1 MTPSATPIA
10 SKVLSQPNEH
20 DAERAQALV
29 RIIIAVVVIAYI
41 LLRWAFPFSGE
52 LSDRQTLLL
61 VFYYIAAFM
70 LVAVLLFWRIVQ
82 HPGHS
87 MPRRVF
93 AMTLDYSSL
102 VFTIIMGGE
111 VMLPLF
117 AVMIWVTVGNGLRY
131 GARYLLIAIGMTML
145 SMAVITWF
153 TPYLRE
159 HPNLVITLV
168 LTALIVPSYAVSLL
182 RRTEEARKAALEA
195 NIAKSR
201 FLAQASHDL
210 RQPVHA
216 IGLFIASLRQAGLN
230 GSQRGIVDRIDRSL
244 QGVAS
249 LFRSLLD
256 ISTLDSGAVT
266 PKPEPVSISSL
277 FVDLAQQNI
286 EGAAWAEVEL
296 RFAASQLVVITDRA
310 LLATMVQNLISNA
323 LKYAPGKPVLVGC
336 RRKAG
341 GVAIVVCDQGPGIE
355 AQHIPHISEEFYR
368 IRKVGDP
375 DTQGV
380 GLGLAIVE
388 RLSRMMGLNI
398 QIRSRIGYGTTVMIG
413 GLPLSSGTEAAE
425 LASRRAD
432 YRMPL
437 KGMRILLIEDDP
449 DVLDATTE
457 LLMSW
462 GCEVQPF
469 TAIPVAWK
477 PCDLIIVDFDIGGG
491 VTGADCIAAVRAQ
504 VAQRRE
510 LDIPAIVMTGHD
522 EVRVSGILND
532 DRIPILKKPIRPA
545 EMRSSIAAMRL
556 RAKADAA

>member
-1 MTPSATPIA
+1 MNLQRVSFGVIGDAG
-10 SKVLSQPNEH
+10 EH
-20 DAERAQALV
+20 DAERAQAMV
-29 RIIIAVVVIAYI
+29 RIVIAVIVSAYI
-41 LLRWAFPFSGE
+41 VLRWAFPFGAG
-52 LSDRQTLLL
+52 LTDNQALLL
-61 VFYYIAAFM
+61 VFYYVTAFM
-70 LVAVLLFWRIVQ
+70 LIAVVLYWRVAR

-87 MPRRVF
+87 LPRRLF

-102 VFTIIMGGE
+102 VFTIVVGGE
-111 VMLPLF
+111 AMLPLF

-131 GARYLLIAIGMTML
+131 GARYLLIAIGMTMI
-145 SMAVITWF
+145 SMAVVTWF

-159 HPNLVITLV
+159 HHNLVITLT

-195 NIAKSR
+195 NLAKSR

-216 IGLFIASLRQAGLN
+216 IGLFIASLRQAGLTVP
-230 GSQRGIVDRIDRSL
+230 QRSIVDRIDRSL

-256 ISTLDSGAVT
+256 ISTLDSGAVK
-266 PKPEPVSISSL
+266 PKPEPVQINDL
-277 FVDLAQQNI
+277 FADLAHQNI
-286 EGAAWAEVEL
+286 ESAAWADVEL
-296 RFAASQLVVITDRA
+296 HFAPCRHAVITDRA
-310 LLATMVQNLISNA
+310 LLTTMVQNLISNA

-336 RRKAG
+336 RRRNG
-341 GVAIVVCDQGPGIE
+341 GLAIVVCDQGPGIE
-355 AQHIPHISEEFYR
+355 PRHIPRLREEFYQV
-368 IRKVGDP
+368 RKVGDP

-388 RLSRMMGLNI
+388 RLAGIMGLD
-398 QIRSRIGYGTTVMIG
+398 IRIMSRLGHGTTVTIE
-413 GLPLSSGTEAAE
+413 GLALSSAGATGQIPSAG
-425 LASRRAD
+425 RD

-462 GCEVQPF
+462 GCEVQSF
-469 TAIPVAWK
+469 TGIPVQWR

-491 VTGADCIAAVRAQ
+491 VTGADCITAVRAGTG
-504 VAQRRE
+504 QRGE
-510 LDIPAIVMTGHD
+510 TETPAIVMTGHD
-522 EVRVSGILND
+522 EVRVGGILND

-556 RAKADAA
+556 RGKVRTA

>member
-1 MTPSATPIA
+1 MTSPATPTAAKA
-10 SKVLSQPNEH
+10 SQQPDEH
-20 DAERAQALV
+20 DAERAQAKV
-29 RIIIAVVVIAYI
+29 RIVIAVIVATYI
-41 LLRWAFPFSGE
+41 ILRWAFPFGGE
-52 LSDRQTLLL
+52 LSDRDALLL
-61 VFYYIAAFM
+61 VAYYVIAFM
-70 LVAVLLFWRIVQ
+70 IVAIVLYGRIVRR
-82 HPGHS
+82 PGHS
-87 MPRRVF
+87 VPRRLF

-131 GARYLLIAIGMTML
+131 GVRYLLVAIGMTML
-145 SMAVITWF
+145 SMAVVTWF
-153 TPYLRE
+153 TPFMRE
-159 HPNLVITLV
+159 HPNLIITLA

-230 GSQRGIVDRIDRSL
+230 TPQRGIVDRIDRSL
-244 QGVAS
+244 QGVAG

-256 ISTLDSGAVT
+256 ISTLDSGGVT
-266 PKPEPVSISSL
+266 PKPEPVVISSL
-277 FVDLAQQNI
+277 FADLAQQNI
-286 EGAAWAEVEL
+286 EGAAWSDVKL
-296 RFAASQLVVITDRA
+296 RFVPTRHSVVTDRA
-310 LLATMVQNLISNA
+310 LLMTMVQNLISNA

-336 RRKAG
+336 RRQPG
-341 GVAIVVCDQGPGIE
+341 GLSIMVCDQGPGIE
-355 AQHIPHISEEFYR
+355 AQHIPHLREEFYR
-368 IRKVGDP
+368 VRRVGDP

-388 RLSRMMGLNI
+388 RLARMMGLGI
-398 QIRSRIGYGTTVMIG
+398 RIRSQVGHGTSVTID
-413 GLPLSSGTEAAE
+413 GLLLSPDLKAA
-425 LASRRAD
+425 ATSMKRAD
-432 YRMPL
+432 YKMPL
-437 KGMRILLIEDDP
+437 KGMRILLIEDDA

-469 TAIPVAWK
+469 TAIPQAWK

-504 VAQRRE
+504 VAQRHA

-556 RAKADAA
+556 RHGPDVG

>member
-1 MTPSATPIA
+1 MNLQRVSFGVIGDAG
-10 SKVLSQPNEH
+10 EH
-20 DAERAQALV
+20 DAERAQAMV
-29 RIIIAVVVIAYI
+29 RIVIAVIVSAYI
-41 LLRWAFPFSGE
+41 VLRWAFPFGAG
-52 LSDRQTLLL
+52 LTDNQALLL
-61 VFYYIAAFM
+61 VFYYVTAFM
-70 LVAVLLFWRIVQ
+70 LIAVLLYWRVVR

-87 MPRRVF
+87 LPRRLF

-102 VFTIIMGGE
+102 VFTIVVGGE
-111 VMLPLF
+111 AMLPLF

-131 GARYLLIAIGMTML
+131 GARYLLIAIGMTMV
-145 SMAVITWF
+145 SMAVVTWF
-153 TPYLRE
+153 TPYLRD
-159 HPNLVITLV
+159 HHNLVITLT

-195 NIAKSR
+195 NLAKSR

-230 GSQRGIVDRIDRSL
+230 VAQRSIVDRIDRSL

-266 PKPEPVSISSL
+266 PKPEPVRISDL
-277 FVDLAQQNI
+277 FADLAQQNI
-286 EGAAWAEVEL
+286 ESAAWADVEMHFTPC
-296 RFAASQLVVITDRA
+296 RHSVITDRA
-310 LLATMVQNLISNA
+310 LLTTMVQNLISNA

-336 RRKAG
+336 RRRNG
-341 GVAIVVCDQGPGIE
+341 GLAIVVCDQGPGIE
-355 AQHIPHISEEFYR
+355 PQHIPRLREEFYQV
-368 IRKVGDP
+368 RKVGDP

-388 RLSRMMGLNI
+388 RLAGIMGLE
-398 QIRSRIGYGTTVMIG
+398 IRITSRLGHGTAVTIE
-413 GLPLSSGTEAAE
+413 GLALSSAGAADQVSN
-425 LASRRAD
+425 ARRD

-469 TAIPVAWK
+469 TGIPQQWQ

-504 VAQRRE
+504 AGLRSE
-510 LDIPAIVMTGHD
+510 PNIPAIVMTGHD
-522 EVRVSGILND
+522 EVRVSGILDD

-556 RAKADAA
+556 RGKAVPA